1 MYSLKRMVAKLAGG
15 VSTKT
20 LAIILA
26 LTMALA
32 SAATGTLAWMAAS
45 TNRVTNTF
53 TYGQL
58 DITLTETDT
67 GLDGDGNPET
77 NQYQMN
83 VGAAIHKDP
92 TITVAGGSVD
102 GWLFVQLTAS
112 ANFADF
118 MAYTM
123 ADGWL
128 PSPETAGLYY
138 RPFDASAEAQSFPVL
153 KDNVVQMNP
162 EVTLADLAALPNDA
176 WPTLTV
182 AAYAVQRSGGTETA
196 TPSAAWQIMQ
206 GAMNE

>member
-32 SAATGTLAWMAAS
+32 SAATGTLAWMAATTPKVS
-45 TNRVTNTF
+45 NTF

-67 GLDGDGNPET
+67 GLDDDGNPDT
-77 NQYQMN
+77 NQYQMG

-102 GWLFVQLTAS
+102 GWLFVQLAAS

-128 PSPETAGLYY
+128 PLPETDGLYY
-138 RPFDASAEAQSFPVL
+138 RPFDASEEEQLFPVL
-153 KDNVVQMNP
+153 KDDQVLMNP
-162 EVTLADLAALPNDA
+162 SVTLADLAALTSDVY
-176 WPTLTV
+176 PTLTV
-182 AAYAVQRSGGTETA
+182 TAYAVQRGTSAEIS
-196 TPSAAWQIMQ
+196 TPGAAWQIMQ
-206 GAMNE
+206 GDIN

>member
-32 SAATGTLAWMAAS
+32 SAATGTLAWMYATAPQ
-45 TNRVTNTF
+45 VKNTF

-67 GLDGDGNPET
+67 GLDDDGNPDT
-77 NQYQMN
+77 NQYQMD

-102 GWLFVQLTAS
+102 GWLFVQLTES
-112 ANFADF
+112 VNFADV
-118 MAYTM
+118 MAFTM

-128 PSPETAGLYY
+128 PMPGTDGLYY
-138 RPFDASAEAQSFPVL
+138 RPFDASEDDQIFPVL
-153 KDNVVQMNP
+153 KDDQVQMNP
-162 EVTLADLAALPNDA
+162 SVTLADLAALTSESY
-176 WPTLTV
+176 PTLTV
-182 AAYAVQRSGGTETA
+182 TAYAVQRGGSAEIS
-196 TPSAAWQIMQ
+196 TPGAAWQIIQ
-206 GAMNE
+206 GEIN

>member
-20 LAIILA
+20 LTIILA

-32 SAATGTLAWMAAS
+32 SAATGTLAWMYATAPQ
-45 TNRVTNTF
+45 VKNTF

-67 GLDGDGNPET
+67 GLDDDGNPDT
-77 NQYQMN
+77 NQYQMD

-102 GWLFVQLTAS
+102 GWLFVQLTES
-112 ANFADF
+112 VNFADF

-128 PSPETAGLYY
+128 PLPEVDGLYY
-138 RPFDASAEAQSFPVL
+138 RPFDASADEQIFPVI
-153 KDNVVQMNP
+153 KDDLVQMNP
-162 EVTLADLAALPNDA
+162 SVTLADLAALSSDA
-176 WPTLTV
+176 YPTLTV
-182 AAYAVQRSGGTETA
+182 TAYAVQRSDGVGTTS
-196 TPSAAWQIMQ
+196 PSAAWQIMQ
-206 GAMNE
+206 GEIN